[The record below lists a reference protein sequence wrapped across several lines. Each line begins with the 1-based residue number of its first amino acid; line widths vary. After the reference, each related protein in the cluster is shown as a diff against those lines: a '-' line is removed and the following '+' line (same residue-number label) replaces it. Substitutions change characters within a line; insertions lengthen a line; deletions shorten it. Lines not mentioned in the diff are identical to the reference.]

1 MTETPRAPR
10 TLVLIPTLNDVVLL
24 PSIVKDVQALDGV
37 YVPLVID
44 DGSLPRLLPS
54 ALPEGCLLFSLPIN
68 LGLGMC
74 THIAMDHAL
83 NFDYDELLRIDSDGQ
98 HPVAMAPNLL
108 SPIREGQADLV
119 VGTRENHGDG
129 AGIGNSLRKAVKLYF
144 SIVASVITRGA
155 TPKDVNSG
163 FFALGHN
170 AIKQLS
176 SASLERFPEPQ
187 IFIIA
192 HRSGLRIA
200 EVPITQAPRRHG
212 KTTLSLSHAA
222 RLIYR
227 FSVFAA
233 GEIMTFRR

>member
-10 TLVLIPTLNDVVLL
+10 TLVLIPTLNDVALL

-44 DGSLPRLLPS
+44 DGSSPRLLPS

-108 SPIREGQADLV
+108 LPIREGQADLV
-119 VGTRENHGDG
+119 VGTRENHG
-129 AGIGNSLRKAVKLYF
+129 GI
-144 SIVASVITRGA
+144 
-155 TPKDVNSG
+155 
-163 FFALGHN
+163 
-170 AIKQLS
+170 
-176 SASLERFPEPQ
+176 
-187 IFIIA
+187 
-192 HRSGLRIA
+192 
-200 EVPITQAPRRHG
+200 
-212 KTTLSLSHAA
+212 
-222 RLIYR
+222 
-227 FSVFAA
+227 
-233 GEIMTFRR
+233 